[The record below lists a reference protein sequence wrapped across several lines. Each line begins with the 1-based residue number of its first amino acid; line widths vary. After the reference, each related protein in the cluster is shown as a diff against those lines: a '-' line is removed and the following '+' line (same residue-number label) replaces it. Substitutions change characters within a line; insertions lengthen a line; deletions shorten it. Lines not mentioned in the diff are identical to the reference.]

1 MRARPSLA
9 ALVLATACAGRAP
22 SPVSAPA
29 RAPAVAPGPS
39 GDTAPAVPAAPDAL
53 SLRPVLSPA
62 AAFLAGMLSLRSA
75 QVDRFAVAHPT
86 YDGRGVVIGILDT
99 GVDPAV
105 PGLITTT
112 TGAPKIIE
120 IRDFSGEGHVSL
132 TPVTPGVDGT
142 VMVDGRALRGA
153 GRIARMAVGGPWY
166 AGVLREIVFGRA
178 PGADLNGDG
187 NNTDVFPLVVIRATD
202 GWVVFIDTNLNGSFE
217 DETPLHDYREGRQ
230 TLALG
235 TRPVTLAANFA
246 ERGGVPSLDLVG
258 DTGAHG
264 THVAGIA
271 AGHDLY
277 GVAGFDGVAPGAQI
291 LALKIAN
298 NARGGISVNGSMVRA
313 MQYAAQFA
321 ATRGLPLVLS
331 MSFGVGDEHAGP
343 VVIDSVV
350 DAFLRTHPD
359 VVFAVSAGNDG
370 PGLSTLGYPGSA
382 DLVLSVGSVL
392 PGSLAR
398 PAVPGEAIVP
408 DVMGDWSSRGG
419 AVGKPDLVTPG
430 AAYSTVPRW
439 DTGHEIKLGTS
450 MSAPYAAGLV
460 ARLLSA
466 MIQEQRHV
474 TAADLIAAL
483 RATAQP
489 LPGWT
494 PLDDGAGAPQLEA
507 AYRWLVAGHQGARFA
522 VRAEPGWSGDFRR
535 DGLAGPGD
543 SVAHIRLEHVDGFR
557 PARVTLRDDAAWMA
571 VPSSVTAD
579 PLGLDL
585 DLAMDPRRLT
595 APGVYVGTV
604 TAGLPDDTLAGP
616 LFTLTN
622 TVVVPYDLGRAP
634 LADSHRKIGPAQVRR
649 YFLRVPTA
657 GATLSI
663 AVRGSG
669 PTDAASVHL
678 YEPPGRPFRDGGDA
692 ETGPA
697 GSPWAAF
704 RVRGE
709 DLVPG
714 VYELDVTAPPLSGTT
729 VDVHAELS
737 PAALEPTATGVEI
750 SNTTGATI
758 DGTLSL
764 RLIGAERDIPVTG
777 RGAPPESIAV
787 VVPAWASRAEVDVE
801 MPRAQWGRFTDFG
814 VTVFDTAGQILSDG
828 PLNYAVGRQA
838 FEVPATAAGGPA
850 VIELFPALALPD
862 HPGPWQATVRVR
874 FLLDSAGAAGPA
886 RSVAVVA
893 GGRSAV
899 DAGAVTPPAV
909 PAGFHPLL
917 DARVTVPGSAD
928 AERRVVLESR

>member
-1 MRARPSLA
+1 MRRAVTLVALALA
-9 ALVLATACAGRAP
+9 AACAGAAP
-22 SPVSAPA
+22 SPVSAPQ
-29 RAPAVAPGPS
+29 RAAGPPPRPAADTVA
-39 GDTAPAVPAAPDAL
+39 AAPDAL
-53 SLRPVLSPA
+53 PLRPVLSPA
-62 AAFLAGMLSLRSA
+62 AAYLAGMLSLRSA
-75 QVDRFAVAHPT
+75 GVDRFAALHST
-86 YDGRGVVIGILDT
+86 DDGRGVVIGVLDT
-99 GVDPAV
+99 GVDPGV
-105 PGLITTT
+105 PGLITTS
-112 TGAPKIIE
+112 TGAPKVIE
-120 IRDFSGEGHVSL
+120 IRDFSGEGHVRL

-142 VMVDGRALRGA
+142 VSVAGQLLHGA

-166 AGVLREIVFGRA
+166 AGVLREIVFGRG

-202 GWVVFIDTNLNGSFE
+202 GWVVFIDTNLNGTFE
-217 DETPLHDYREGRQ
+217 DEMPLHDYREGRQ
-230 TLALG
+230 TIALG
-235 TRPVTLAANFA
+235 TKPLTLAANFA
-246 ERGGVPSLDLVG
+246 ETGGVPSLDLVG

-313 MQYAAQFA
+313 MTYAAQFA
-321 ATRGLPLVLS
+321 AARGLPLVLT
-331 MSFGVGDEHAGP
+331 MSFGVGDEHDGP

-359 VVFAVSAGNDG
+359 VLFAVSAGNDG

-392 PGSLAR
+392 PGALAR
-398 PAVPGEAIVP
+398 PAVPGDAVVP

-419 AVGKPDLVTPG
+419 AVDKPDVVTPG

-439 DTGHEIKLGTS
+439 DTGNEIKVGTS
-450 MSAPYAAGLV
+450 MSAPYAAGLA

-483 RATAQP
+483 RATARP
-489 LPGWT
+489 LAGWT
-494 PLDDGAGAPQLEA
+494 PLDDGAGEPQLEA

-522 VRAEPGWSGDFRR
+522 PRAASGWSAPFRR
-535 DGLAGPGD
+535 DGLAEPGD
-543 SVAHIRLEHVDGFR
+543 TVARVRVEHVDGFR
-557 PARVTLRDDAAWMA
+557 PARVALSDDAAWMA
-571 VPSSVTAD
+571 VPSLVTAD
-579 PLGLDL
+579 PRGLDL
-585 DLAMDPRRLT
+585 DLPMDPRRMA

-604 TAGLPDDTLAGP
+604 TATVPDDSLAGP
-616 LFTLTN
+616 LFRLTN
-622 TVVVPYDLGRAP
+622 TVIVPYDLGRAP
-634 LADSHRKIGPAQVRR
+634 LADTRRKIGPAQVRR
-649 YFLRVPTA
+649 YFLRVSTPGT
-657 GATLSI
+657 TLSI

-678 YEPPGRPFRDGGDA
+678 YEPPGRPFRDGGTA

-697 GSPWAAF
+697 SAPWAAF

-709 DLVPG
+709 DLIPG
-714 VYELDVTAPPLSGTT
+714 VYELDVTAPPLAPTM

-737 PAALEPTATGVEI
+737 PAALEPTASGVEI
-750 SNTTGATI
+750 SNPTPATI
-758 DGTLSL
+758 DGTLLL
-764 RLIGAERDIPVTG
+764 RLIGAERDIQVTG
-777 RGAPPESIAV
+777 RGAPAESIAV
-787 VVPAWASRAEVDVE
+787 AVPVWASRAEVDVE

-814 VTVFDTAGQILSDG
+814 VTVFDTSGQLLNDG

-838 FEVPATAAGGPA
+838 FAVPAGAAGAPA

-862 HPGPWQATVRVR
+862 HAEPWQATVRVR
-874 FLLDSAGAAGPA
+874 FLLDSAGPAASRRA
-886 RSVAVVA
+886 VAVVA

-899 DAGAVTPPAV
+899 DAGTVTPPAL

-917 DARVTVPGSAD
+917 DARVTVPGAAD
-928 AERRVVLESR
+928 AERRVVLEAP